1 MQPELEQ
8 SAVFGAA
15 WRKFRSNFLGI
26 LGNWRESLTYS
37 TGLVKHS
44 DHSSPR
50 KLLRLNDSVATSK
63 IKNMFDMVSGR
74 KRGGEHQGDSQA
86 KVNILRVSSNWY
98 LCYFDRVLIRGQ
110 PI

>member
-15 WRKFRSNFLGI
+15 WRKFRLKS

-44 DHSSPR
+44 GYSSLR
-50 KLLRLNDSVATSK
+50 KLLRLNNSVATSK
-63 IKNMFDMVSGR
+63 IKNMFDMVSGK
-74 KRGGEHQGDSQA
+74 KRGGGEHQEDS
-86 KVNILRVSSNWY
+86 
-98 LCYFDRVLIRGQ
+98 
-110 PI
+110 